1 MLVFCF
7 SISFIVIGFDKGKP
21 KLCGIVKTN
30 EEAEKL
36 ADKGN
41 CAKELSLKE

>member
-1 MLVFCF
+1 MTRLY
-7 SISFIVIGFDKGKP
+7 VIGLDKGKP

-41 CAKELSLKE
+41 CTKELALKE